1 MCIEIGGGWVWA
13 WTDEM
18 KQFLFAW
25 RHFEAVWLW
34 TLIVVFIITIIIALR
49 CVLFGFVENQI
60 RSQTVVYCD
69 FIEYYQAFAKRFAR
83 IIILTRSLI
92 VCTFLLAF

>member
-34 TLIVVFIITIIIALR
+34 TLIVVFINTIIIALR
-49 CVLFGFVENQI
+49 CVVFCLVLSKIKLEAKPWF
-60 RSQTVVYCD
+60 TV
-69 FIEYYQAFAKRFAR
+69 ILSS
-83 IIILTRSLI
+83 IIK
-92 VCTFLLAF
+92 LLPNALHV